1 MASFWIGKR
10 ADGTALEVPPAS
22 LLRHAVALGASGSGK
37 TVAMKALCEEAARFG
52 VPVIALDPQGDL
64 ASLGLMGDREKVL
77 AKGVPAEVYDAYAER
92 REVVVWTPASTDGV
106 PLSVNPLRGRFE
118 GADDE
123 TVTKAL
129 SAQAEAIASL
139 LELSGKTAVAF
150 LTLVLEYLHRERV
163 ELRDFGELARFIDK
177 MPRKLQEE
185 VQELA
190 TPSLMESIEQQ
201 LRAATVGA
209 RGLLFHLGPPIDID
223 VLLGRSEGTPG
234 KTRISVIYLN
244 TLESQEEKDF
254 FVQMLVTALYQ
265 WMLKHPSDQLQALFY
280 VDEIAPFLPPVRKPA
295 CKEAL
300 QLLFKQARKFGIGCL
315 AATQNPGDL
324 DYKVLSQ
331 VNAWNLGRVL
341 VRQDL
346 KKVEKF
352 FQAIAPVNAAR
363 IMKKLPALQQGEF
376 QLLAPDLF
384 EEVVEFR
391 VRWLSSDHRTLEAS
405 ELDRVNDAA
414 LKQRLA
420 GAAGE
425 PAREAPAPED
435 EEELEPE
442 TVLDE
447 VASPDA
453 GPPVRAEEAGDEPD
467 EAIEAVRGALSKG
480 PRAMTRRELCDETH
494 LGQSRVDRA
503 IERLERDGLVRR
515 FEVGRAHSFAW
526 HAFNLRPDLGLL
538 GPVERFLPKVY
549 EGAARDLAEAA
560 LETSFFVKQERIAEG
575 RFFHFP
581 LAKVHVRAEKK
592 TGWIFRET
600 QEGTENLYL
609 HPRTCDIV
617 HCGGGSIEFRAIAEA
632 SPLDLVDLDHVAK
645 LEPAQPGE
653 LELRPEDFARLLPFP
668 EIAQRAARKSPMQVL
683 SVSWAF
689 LPCWGFVFER
699 KEGARRRSFVVDA
712 VLGREVRL

>member
-1 MASFWIGKR
+1 MTSFWIGRR

-37 TVAMKALCEEAARFG
+37 TVAMKALCEEAARSG

-77 AKGVPAEVYDAYAER
+77 AKGVPPEVYDGFAER

-106 PLSVNPLRGRFE
+106 PISVNPLRGRFE
-118 GADDE
+118 GADAE

-139 LELSGKTAVAF
+139 LELSSKTAVAF
-150 LTLVLEYLHRERV
+150 LHLVLEYLHRERV
-163 ELRDFGELARFIDK
+163 ELRDFGELARFIDR

-190 TPSLMESIEQQ
+190 TPSLVETIEQQ

-209 RGLLFHLGPPIDID
+209 RGLLFHLGKPIDVD

-244 TLESQEEKDF
+244 TLETQEEKDF

-331 VNAWNLGRVL
+331 VNAWHLGRVL

-384 EEVVEFR
+384 EEVVEFH

-405 ELDRVNDAA
+405 ELDRVNGVE
-414 LKQRLA
+414 LKRRLA
-420 GAAGE
+420 GAVEESAS
-425 PAREAPAPED
+425 AAPPVGVATEV
-435 EEELEPE
+435 EPE
-442 TVLDE
+442 TIVDE
-447 VASPDA
+447 AA
-453 GPPVRAEEAGDEPD
+453 PPEAEEADEVV
-467 EAIEAVRGALSKG
+467 EAVRGALSKG
-480 PRAMTRRELCDETH
+480 PRAMTRRELCDETR
-494 LGQSRVDRA
+494 LGQSRIDRA
-503 IERLERDGLVRR
+503 LERLERDGLVRR
-515 FEVGRAHSFAW
+515 FEAGRAHSFAW
-526 HAFNLRPDLGLL
+526 HAFKLRPDLGLL
-538 GPVERFLPKVY
+538 GAVERFLPQVF
-549 EGAARDLAEAA
+549 EGPARDLAEAA
-560 LETSFFVKQERIAEG
+560 LETSFFVKQERIAEA

-592 TGWIFRET
+592 TGWIFREK

-617 HCGGGSIEFRAIAEA
+617 HCGGGAVEFRAIAEA
-632 SPLDLVDLDHVAK
+632 NPLDLVDLDHVAR

-653 LELRPEDFARLLPFP
+653 LELRPEDFARLLPFG
-668 EIAQRAARKSPMQVL
+668 EIAQRAARKFPMQVL